1 MAQRVRVSKPIFWT
15 GRQWAVTGHGIEARD
30 GTYTIAKNRVWEES
44 DGYGWVDHMSE
55 KEWVDMADFKEAL
68 EIARQHW
75 PSRR

>member
-1 MAQRVRVSKPIFWT
+1 MAQRVSKPIFWT

-55 KEWVDMADFKEAL
+55 KE
-68 EIARQHW
+68 
-75 PSRR
+75 